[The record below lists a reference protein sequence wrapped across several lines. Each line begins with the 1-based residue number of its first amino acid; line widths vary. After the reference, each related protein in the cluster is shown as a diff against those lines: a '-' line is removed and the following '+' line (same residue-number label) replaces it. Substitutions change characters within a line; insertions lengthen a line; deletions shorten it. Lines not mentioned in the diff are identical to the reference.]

1 MERGPVWRV
10 LLALSLLDMSSGA
23 PGGSEGPGASGWVYE
38 VNMEQ
43 VSFDKAVEGCSGGGG
58 LAELPS
64 QQEVSEVL
72 LRLEDKLRGAAD
84 AQSFW
89 VGLRRTRGQCV
100 IPHLPLRGFSW
111 RSDGG
116 HHWAGPE
123 RWWEEPEQTCIVRCA
138 ALKAQANGTG
148 LGRWGLL
155 SRPCRGPHAFI
166 CQRARRHA
174 DPPLTSP
181 VGTEPAP
188 ARTATASSTPTPTT
202 HSTSILTPTTRPGP
216 GPGPDT
222 KPEPTPKPEAEPRPP
237 PGAEQDPKPESK
249 PHQPGPGPPPATVP
263 GTKPCPM
270 PNLPWARSL
279 RPEPGDPGLLTLECW
294 SGAQPQVHCSDGR
307 WEYLGSPL
315 DPAVVCPVSRSTAP
329 PPPPPPPPPPS
340 PSEAGQVEVQ
350 EGGWAGLMVPVL
362 VAVALLVLLVV
373 LVAVA
378 VWCCLVRR
386 SKDRAVRKAEK
397 MAMENKEA
405 GGKDSMETTN
415 EKERR

>member
-23 PGGSEGPGASGWVYE
+23 PGGSEGPGGGSGWVYE

-64 QQEVSEVL
+64 RQEVSEVL
-72 LRLEDKLRGAAD
+72 LRLGDKLRGSAD
-84 AQSFW
+84 AQTFW

-116 HHWAGPE
+116 QQWAGPA
-123 RWWEEPEQTCIVRCA
+123 RWWEEPEETCIVRCA

-148 LGRWGLL
+148 LGRWGLQ
-155 SRPCRGPHAFI
+155 SRPCGRPHAFI
-166 CQRARRHA
+166 CQRARGHA
-174 DPPLTSP
+174 DPPPLTSP

-188 ARTATASSTPTPTT
+188 ARTTAASSTPTPTT
-202 HSTSILTPTTRPGP
+202 TTTHSTSSLTPTTRPGS
-216 GPGPDT
+216 GPDT

-249 PHQPGPGPPPATVP
+249 PDPPGPGPPPPPAKVP
-263 GTKPCPM
+263 GGTKPCPM
-270 PNLPWARSL
+270 PKLTWARSL

-294 SGAQPQVHCSDGR
+294 SGAQPRVHCADGR
-307 WEYLGSPL
+307 WEYLGSAL
-315 DPAVVCPVSRSTAP
+315 DPAVVCP
-329 PPPPPPPPPPS
+329 
-340 PSEAGQVEVQ
+340 VEVQ

-362 VAVALLVLLVV
+362 VAVALLVLLVA

-378 VWCCLVRR
+378 VWCCLARR